1 MSRLT
6 LILSLMVLAAPG
18 VVPAETMVLTVGS
31 DALGT
36 HAWDGRALQALA
48 ITLPD
53 SLEGGALVAASLEV
67 RVACSEV
74 AANGYGE
81 LQLAAWSP
89 MGPVVPNG
97 RSEYLSELVEG
108 VQPQALV
115 VDITP
120 ILKDALDAGA
130 SSVEIVAGDIS
141 PEALGNSAL
150 VALENEVGIWAHIHL
165 QYNTLQ

>member
-1 MSRLT
+1 MSRLA
-6 LILSLMVLAAPG
+6 LILSLLVLAIPG
-18 VVPAETMVLTVGS
+18 VVPAET
-31 DALGT
+31 
-36 HAWDGRALQALA
+36 
-48 ITLPD
+48 
-53 SLEGGALVAASLEV
+53 EV

-81 LQLAAWSP
+81 LQLASWSP

-120 ILKDALDAGA
+120 ILKDALA
-130 SSVEIVAGDIS
+130 SGTPNLEIVAGPLS
-141 PEALGNSAL
+141 PEALGIATL
-150 VALENEVGIWAHIHL
+150 VALENEVGIWARIHL